1 MKKLLILLFS
11 LNFLIC
17 SKSVFA
23 DEILRGFDAYKNK
36 DYQLAF
42 DIWSKLASEGD
53 PIAQNSLGVMF
64 QKGEGTEMNFLLSY
78 SWFKKSAES
87 GYTPAQVSLGY
98 IYDQGMGTEQ
108 NKIKAFMWWKIA
120 SMHGDSDAMTLLKLL
135 SNEINENDQK
145 IAINLA
151 DTCVKNNFK
160 AC

>member
-1 MKKLLILLFS
+1 
-11 LNFLIC
+11 
-17 SKSVFA
+17 
-23 DEILRGFDAYKNK
+23 
-36 DYQLAF
+36 
-42 DIWSKLASEGD
+42 
-53 PIAQNSLGVMF
+53 
-64 QKGEGTEMNFLLSY
+64 MNCLLSY
-78 SWFKKSAES
+78 TWFKKSAES

-160 AC
+160 SC

>member
-1 MKKLLILLFS
+1 MVKV
-11 LNFLIC
+11 
-17 SKSVFA
+17 SK
-23 DEILRGFDAYKNK
+23 RRC
-36 DYQLAF
+36 
-42 DIWSKLASEGD
+42 D

-78 SWFKKSAES
+78 TWFKKSAES

-135 SNEINENDQK
+135 SN
-145 IAINLA
+145 
-151 DTCVKNNFK
+151 
-160 AC
+160 